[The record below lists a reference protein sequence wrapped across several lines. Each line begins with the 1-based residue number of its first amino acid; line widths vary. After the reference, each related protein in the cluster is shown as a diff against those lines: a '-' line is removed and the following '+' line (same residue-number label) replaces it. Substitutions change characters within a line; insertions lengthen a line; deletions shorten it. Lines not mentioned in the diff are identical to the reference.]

1 MINST
6 YISPELLSRIF
17 STALSRGGD
26 YAEVYAEQTESESLQ
41 LMDGQVSQ
49 ATLSL
54 LSGVGVRVLCGEKT
68 GYAYVMSFE
77 PEDLL
82 RAAASASCIADS
94 SSPMARSSQPVACQV
109 PSLVS
114 ATLGQGGAEQPASTL
129 YPILTPWSDFAVTR
143 RAACLKRLETKALSL
158 DARVVKVRATLTI
171 DNSRIQIANT
181 LGVNVL
187 DLRPLVSLRL
197 SVVLQQEG
205 KTESGFASRQ
215 LRQGAEFLSDTLL
228 DELAQ
233 EAVSQASLLFEAIRP
248 EGGEMPVV
256 MAAGASGIL
265 LHEAI
270 GHAFEADFNR
280 QNTSIFSDRMG
291 QMVCHPSISI
301 VDDGTGVGDAGAQ
314 NYDDEGVPAQC
325 TTLIEDGRLVSYL
338 HDRISAQHYGVK
350 PTGNGRRQSFRHA
363 PQPRMRS
370 TYMLAGDACEED
382 VIRSVKRGIYAK
394 TFTNGQVQIG
404 AGDFTFY
411 MKLGFLIEDGH
422 LTAPIRDL
430 NIIGN
435 GPRALADISM
445 VANNLVIDHSAGLC
459 GKGGQQVPVSQGL
472 PTVLVNRLTVG

>member
-1 MINST
+1 MFELDT
-6 YISPELLSRIF
+6 ELLSRIF
-17 STALSRGGD
+17 SKALSRGGD

-68 GYAYVMSFE
+68 GYSYVMSYE

-82 RAAASASCIADS
+82 RAASSAACIADS
-94 SSPMARSSQPVACQV
+94 TFPQTCAGQAAAQEVSVRHGASQVYAAQEVA
-109 PSLVS
+109 
-114 ATLGQGGAEQPASTL
+114 GAPTL
-129 YPILTPWSDFAVTR
+129 YPVLTPWTDFAVTR
-143 RAACLKRLETKALSL
+143 RAAYLKRLEEVTLQL

-171 DNSRIQIANT
+171 DNSRLQIANT
-181 LGVNVL
+181 LGVNVV

-197 SVVLQQEG
+197 SVVLQQDG
-205 KTESGFASRQ
+205 KTESGFASCQ
-215 LRQGAEFLSDTLL
+215 LRQGAEFLSESLL
-228 DELAQ
+228 DRLSQ

-256 MAAGASGIL
+256 MAAGESGIL

-280 QNTSIFSDRMG
+280 KNTSIFSDRMG
-291 QMVCHPSISI
+291 QMICHPSISI
-301 VDDGTGVGDAGAQ
+301 VDDGTGMGDAGAQ

-325 TTLIEDGRLVSYL
+325 TTLVEEGRLVSYL
-338 HDRISAQHYGVK
+338 HDRISARHYGVS

-363 PQPRMRS
+363 PLPRMRS

-394 TFTNGQVQIG
+394 SFTNGQVQIG

-422 LTAPIRDL
+422 LTTPIRDL

-445 VANNLVIDHSAGLC
+445 VANNLVIDHSAGMC
-459 GKGGQQVPVSQGL
+459 GKGGQSVPVSHGL
-472 PTVLVNRLTVG
+472 PTVLVDRLTVG